1 MVREAGTVVRPVDKL
16 KRRYY
21 VSDPDA
27 CRMCRHGQNGCPG
40 AKHLGKGKVIA
51 CLGYFPAMEQ
61 V

>member
-1 MVREAGTVVRPVDKL
+1 MVKDVDKL

-40 AKHLGKGKVIA
+40 AEHLGKGKVIA

>member
-1 MVREAGTVVRPVDKL
+1 MVRPVDKL

-27 CRMCRHGQNGCPG
+27 CRMCRHGQNGCSG